1 MKISDKASIK
11 ELSKNSIHVLFAY
24 EFIEKCDNSSKCN
37 ANKIEIFV
45 EEKRVSF
52 YYDRLYIVVDNIL
65 DEHLSY
71 NHSLSLIKLTVST
84 NTLTTK

>member
-1 MKISDKASIK
+1 MKNTIK
-11 ELSKNSIHVLFAY
+11 ELSKNSIHVSFAY
-24 EFIEKCDNSSKCN
+24 EFIEKCDDSSRRN

-65 DEHLSY
+65 DEHVSN
-71 NHSLSLIKLTVST
+71 NHSLSLIKLTAST
-84 NTLTTK
+84 FF